1 MNLLKNYA
9 YVKMLLSTKKEI
21 CLHSLDIKNQ
31 ILLYQKLTNKPKI
44 KELSWYFLIDCMY
57 VAIAQKKQH
66 GAKTEFR
73 FSTIW
78 C

>member
-1 MNLLKNYA
+1 MNLLKKYA
-9 YVKMLLSTKKEI
+9 FVKMLLSTKKI

-57 VAIAQKKQH
+57 VAIAQKINLTFK
-66 GAKTEFR
+66 
-73 FSTIW
+73 I
-78 C
+78 